1 MGKTNHIVTM
11 SKNLLNKYVWL
22 VETIYKAKSIS
33 LEEINKLWHEEDM
46 SEGAVIPRKTFNT
59 WKNQVEELF
68 GIIIN
73 CERKGGYHYYIENA
87 DDIKNGGLRS
97 WLLSTISVSNLLID
111 NKNLS
116 DRIILENV
124 LSGNGHLERIIG
136 AMKNSKVLEI
146 TYQRF
151 EDEISQMLD
160 VAPYCVKLFRQRW
173 YMVAIRLIDNKIR
186 IYSLDRIHKITITTD
201 TFAYPD
207 DFNPEAYFDGCFGI
221 IHVIDV
227 PIKKVVL
234 RVDADQANYMRALPL
249 HESQKE
255 VERTPNYS
263 IFTLKIRP
271 TFDFIQEL
279 LWNGA
284 AVEVVEPQWLR
295 NEMKDMASEML
306 KKYL

>member
-1 MGKTNHIVTM
+1 M

-33 LEEINKLWHEEDM
+33 LDEINKLWLEEDM
-46 SEGAVIPRKTFNT
+46 SEGAEIPRKTFNT

-68 GIIIN
+68 GININ

-87 DDIKNGGLRS
+87 NDIKNGGLRS

-116 DRIILENV
+116 DRIILEHV
-124 LSGNGHLERIIG
+124 PSGNEHLERILVAI
-136 AMKNSKVLEI
+136 KNSKVLEI

-151 EDEISQMLD
+151 EDETAQTLR

-173 YMVAIRLIDNKIR
+173 YMVAKRLADNKIR
-186 IYSLDRIHKITITTD
+186 IYSLDRIHKIEETSD

-207 DFNPEAYFDGCFGI
+207 DFNPKAYFDGCFGI
-221 IHVIDV
+221 IHVKDI
-227 PIKKVVL
+227 PIEKVVL

-295 NEMKDMASEML
+295 TEMKDVASEML

>member
-1 MGKTNHIVTM
+1 M

-33 LEEINKLWHEEDM
+33 LEEINKLWLEEDM

-124 LSGNGHLERIIG
+124 PSGNEHLERIIG

-173 YMVAIRLIDNKIR
+173 YMVAKRLIDNKIR
-186 IYSLDRIHKITITTD
+186 IYSLDRIHKIEETTD
-201 TFAYPD
+201 TFVYPD

-221 IHVIDV
+221 IHVKDI
-227 PIKKVVL
+227 PIEKVVL
-234 RVDADQANYMRALPL
+234 KVDSGQANYMRALPL

-306 KKYL
+306 KKYQ

>member
-1 MGKTNHIVTM
+1 M

-46 SEGAVIPRKTFNT
+46 SEGAEIPRKTFNT

-97 WLLSTISVSNLLID
+97 WLLNTISVSNLLID

-116 DRIILENV
+116 DRIILEHV
-124 LSGNGHLERIIG
+124 PSGNERLERILG
-136 AMKNSKVLEI
+136 AMKNNKVLEI

-151 EDEISQMLD
+151 EDEDPQTLD

-173 YMVAIRLIDNKIR
+173 YMVAKRLVDNKIR
-186 IYSLDRIHKITITTD
+186 IYSLDRIHKITATTD
-201 TFAYPD
+201 NFVYPD
-207 DFNPEAYFDGCFGI
+207 NFSPEAYFDGCYGI
-221 IHVIDV
+221 IHVKDI
-227 PIKKVVL
+227 PIEKVVL
-234 RVDADQANYMRALPL
+234 KVDAGQANYMRALPL
-249 HESQKE
+249 HKSQKE

-271 TFDFIQEL
+271 TFDFIQEI
-279 LWNGA
+279 LWNGPA
-284 AVEVVEPQWLR
+284 IEVVEPHWLR
-295 NEMKDMASEML
+295 NEMKEIAGKML
-306 KKYL
+306 KKYM

>member
-1 MGKTNHIVTM
+1 M
-11 SKNLLNKYVWL
+11 
-22 VETIYKAKSIS
+22 ETIYKAKSIS
-33 LEEINKLWHEEDM
+33 LEEINKLWLEEDM

-124 LSGNGHLERIIG
+124 PSGNGHLERIIG

-221 IHVIDV
+221 IHVKDV
-227 PIKKVVL
+227 PIDKVVL

>member
-1 MGKTNHIVTM
+1 M
-11 SKNLLNKYVWL
+11 
-22 VETIYKAKSIS
+22 ETIYKAKSIS
-33 LEEINKLWHEEDM
+33 LEEINKLWLEEDM

-124 LSGNGHLERIIG
+124 PSGNGHLERIIG

-221 IHVIDV
+221 IHVKDV
-227 PIKKVVL
+227 PIEKVVL

-284 AVEVVEPQWLR
+284 AVELVEPQWLR

>member
-1 MGKTNHIVTM
+1 M
-11 SKNLLNKYVWL
+11 
-22 VETIYKAKSIS
+22 ETIYKAKSIS
-33 LEEINKLWHEEDM
+33 LEEINKLWLEEDM
-46 SEGAVIPRKTFNT
+46 SEGAVMPRKTFNT

-124 LSGNGHLERIIG
+124 PSGNGHLERIIG

-207 DFNPEAYFDGCFGI
+207 DFNPEAYFDDCFGI
-221 IHVIDV
+221 IHVKDV
-227 PIKKVVL
+227 PIEKVVL
-234 RVDADQANYMRALPL
+234 RVDADQANYMRTLPL

>member
-1 MGKTNHIVTM
+1 M

-33 LEEINKLWHEEDM
+33 LEEINKLWLEEDM

-124 LSGNGHLERIIG
+124 PSGNGHLERTIG

-173 YMVAIRLIDNKIR
+173 YMVAKRLADNKIR
-186 IYSLDRIHKITITTD
+186 IYSLDRIHRIEETSDI
-201 TFAYPD
+201 FVYPD
-207 DFNPEAYFDGCFGI
+207 DFNPKAYFDGCFGI
-221 IHVIDV
+221 IHVKDI
-227 PIKKVVL
+227 PIEKVVL
-234 RVDADQANYMRALPL
+234 IVDSGQANYMRALPL

>member
-1 MGKTNHIVTM
+1 M
-11 SKNLLNKYVWL
+11 
-22 VETIYKAKSIS
+22 ETIYKAKSIS
-33 LEEINKLWHEEDM
+33 LEEINKLWLEEDM

-124 LSGNGHLERIIG
+124 PSGNGHLERIIG

-221 IHVIDV
+221 IHVKDV
-227 PIKKVVL
+227 PIEKVVL

>member
-1 MGKTNHIVTM
+1 M

-33 LEEINKLWHEEDM
+33 LEEINKLWLEEDM
-46 SEGAVIPRKTFNT
+46 SEGAVMPRKTFNT

-124 LSGNGHLERIIG
+124 PSGNGHLERIIG

-207 DFNPEAYFDGCFGI
+207 DFNPEAYFDDCFGI
-221 IHVIDV
+221 IHVKDV
-227 PIKKVVL
+227 PIEKVVL
-234 RVDADQANYMRALPL
+234 RVDADQANYMRTLPL

>member
-1 MGKTNHIVTM
+1 MIYFCSFEIM

-22 VETIYKAKSIS
+22 VETVYKAKSIS
-33 LEEINKLWHEEDM
+33 LEEINKLWLEEDM
-46 SEGAVIPRKTFNT
+46 SEGTEIPRKTFNT
-59 WKNQVEELF
+59 WKNQVEDLF
-68 GIIIN
+68 GININ

-124 LSGNGHLERIIG
+124 SSGNGHLERIIG

-151 EDEISQMLD
+151 EDEISQTLD

-173 YMVAIRLIDNKIR
+173 YMVAKRLVDNKIR

-221 IHVIDV
+221 IHVKDV
-227 PIKKVVL
+227 PIEKVVL

-255 VERTPNYS
+255 VERTSNYS

-284 AVEVVEPQWLR
+284 AVEVVEP
-295 NEMKDMASEML
+295 
-306 KKYL
+306 

>member
-1 MGKTNHIVTM
+1 M

-33 LEEINKLWHEEDM
+33 LDEINKLWLEEDM
-46 SEGAVIPRKTFNT
+46 SEGAEIPRKTFNT

-68 GIIIN
+68 GININ

-87 DDIKNGGLRS
+87 NDIKNGGLRS

-116 DRIILENV
+116 DRIILEHV
-124 LSGNGHLERIIG
+124 PSGNEHLERILVAI
-136 AMKNSKVLEI
+136 KNSKVLEI

-151 EDEISQMLD
+151 EDETAQTLR

-173 YMVAIRLIDNKIR
+173 YMVAKRLADNKIR
-186 IYSLDRIHKITITTD
+186 IYSLDRIHKIEETSD

-207 DFNPEAYFDGCFGI
+207 DFNPKAYFDGCFGI
-221 IHVIDV
+221 IHVKDI
-227 PIKKVVL
+227 PIEKVVL

-255 VERTPNYS
+255 VEHTPNYS

>member
-1 MGKTNHIVTM
+1 MIYFCSFEIM

-33 LEEINKLWHEEDM
+33 LEEINKLWLEEDM
-46 SEGAVIPRKTFNT
+46 SEGTEIPRKTFNT
-59 WKNQVEELF
+59 WKNQVEDLF
-68 GIIIN
+68 GININ

-124 LSGNGHLERIIG
+124 SSGNEHLERILS
-136 AMKNSKVLEI
+136 AMKNNTVLEI

-151 EDEISQMLD
+151 EDEDAQTLC
-160 VAPYCVKLFRQRW
+160 VAPYCMKLFRQRW
-173 YMVAIRLIDNKIR
+173 YMVAKRLADNKMR
-186 IYSLDRIHKITITTD
+186 IYSLDRIHKITATTD
-201 TFAYPD
+201 TFKYPD
-207 DFNPEAYFDGCFGI
+207 SFSPESYFDGCFGI
-221 IHVIDV
+221 IHVKDV
-227 PIKKVVL
+227 PIERVVL
-234 RVDADQANYMRALPL
+234 KVDAGQANYMRALPL

-255 VERTPNYS
+255 VERTSNYS

-284 AVEVVEPQWLR
+284 AVEVVEP
-295 NEMKDMASEML
+295 
-306 KKYL
+306 

>member
-1 MGKTNHIVTM
+1 MRN
-11 SKNLLNKYVWL
+11 
-22 VETIYKAKSIS
+22 
-33 LEEINKLWHEEDM
+33 
-46 SEGAVIPRKTFNT
+46 
-59 WKNQVEELF
+59 
-68 GIIIN
+68 
-73 CERKGGYHYYIENA
+73 
-87 DDIKNGGLRS
+87 
-97 WLLSTISVSNLLID
+97 WLLRTISVSNLLVD

-116 DRIILENV
+116 DRIILEHV
-124 LSGNGHLERIIG
+124 PSGNEHLERILVAI
-136 AMKNSKVLEI
+136 KNSKVLEI

-151 EDEISQMLD
+151 EDEISQTLY

-173 YMVAIRLIDNKIR
+173 YMVAKRLIDNKIR
-186 IYSLDRIHKITITTD
+186 IYSLDRIHKIEETSD
-201 TFAYPD
+201 TFVYPD
-207 DFNPEAYFDGCFGI
+207 DFSLDAYFDGCFGI
-221 IHVIDV
+221 IHVKDV
-227 PIKKVVL
+227 PMEKVVL
-234 RVDADQANYMRALPL
+234 KVDAGQANYMRALSL